1 MALNPIEILI
11 NAKDNA
17 SDVFDRLNNKL
28 KVIGVAIVGY
38 FGVNVFAG
46 VVQGAADFEQ
56 AMSRVQ
62 SATEASAE
70 EMERLKKAAEDAGAS
85 TKYTS
90 IEAAAALE
98 NLAKA
103 GLSAGDA
110 IEALP
115 AVLALAQ
122 AGDVDLAT
130 SAEYVTKAVMGM
142 GLAFTDAGRVADVL
156 AMGASA
162 TNTSVKGLAEAL
174 SYAAPTAQTLGVSLE
189 ATVAI
194 IGKFADAGIDASRAG
209 TALNSVMSQFS
220 DPASKFKTE
229 LAALGIT
236 TNDFEKAL
244 HQLATAGGS
253 GSKAINAVGMEAGPA
268 LKALLNQGM
277 PALDELK
284 AKLDNAAGSAAET
297 AKVMEDNLNGAINGL
312 ANAWG
317 TVKNVLGTPVLPV
330 LKDGVDQL
338 AAAFRAAVSDG
349 TIQKF
354 GEAIATAFQSGITW
368 FKAFAAEI
376 DFTKLTTDLQAFA
389 ARTGEVFTQI
399 GEYATNAGNIV
410 QLVYGVMS
418 AGANTVLG
426 AVYLIGEAFAGVAS
440 NIQSGLA
447 LIYDALAKVT
457 FGSVSAAY
465 KQVADEIRLSAE
477 ATWAA
482 SEELGRKSTA
492 AFIAVADGAQLA
504 RDGFA
509 GLSSGA
515 SQATPA
521 LTAAGAAAE
530 ASAEKIAKVNAAVAV
545 MREEYAALIAKGD
558 LEAAAAKTREI
569 DAALASLTATLP
581 AATAEQKKKSDAD
594 AQSAQSAEQHRAAIA
609 TLREEYAALVASG
622 DWQGAAEK
630 MQQINAALR
639 DTPAAAGDA
648 SKAAEALSAA
658 YTSLGVTSS
667 AALTN
672 LATKAKADFETIK
685 NSGTASAA
693 DISAAFAAAA
703 AKAIAANDGLAPS
716 WVKAEAAARGYKIE
730 VDAAGKETL
739 KLANSS
745 QSAAQALKTLGI
757 DADTVSTKISDG
769 FKESAD
775 AVTDLQNNFS
785 ALESQGVNATDA
797 ITLGL
802 NKMLEAAKNQADLDA
817 LKVKVE
823 ELRGALGNTV
833 ADGFLEQAAK
843 EADELK
849 AAMDE
854 ATPGINSAAE
864 AFKELGITSDKELKQ
879 TAATAKEAFEAIK
892 NSGTASPREIS
903 EAWKAMAEASI
914 AANDGVADAAITS
927 GAAAQGFAIEVDDAG
942 KASVKALGEVK
953 EGFEKV
959 DYAAQMAGKSVE
971 ELQAIKAQGWNV
983 AEDMQEAADIQN
995 AATNALTNAWRQ
1007 SIAQADEYYS
1017 TLSKI
1022 YSKHADFQSLGPWAQ
1037 EKIIWDASK
1046 ALKELDAQQ
1055 QAVERSSN
1063 DAAGGLASLED
1074 RLLELSGTE
1083 EEVAARRK
1091 ERDQAEVQQK
1101 LALLQLDLRRAEI
1114 MKDTELVA
1122 QLNAEISAYNQQ
1134 LRLIEQIAA
1143 KEKENRDTKRREE
1156 EAAAKERA
1164 AREAKAAKET
1174 KDREDQS
1181 AKEAKERAA
1190 QAARDAQE
1198 RDKRE
1203 AQADK
1208 ERAARDAQ
1216 RQQPAPPAGSGGGL
1230 GASPAA
1236 PGAQGVGG
1244 GGSSGGSSTVTNQSS
1259 FSSSNTYSQPITINL
1274 AAGVNL
1280 SDRSQV
1286 DALARQLM
1294 PAIESLNRK
1303 GAR

>member
-17 SDVFDRLNNKL
+17 SGVFDKLNNKL

-38 FGVNVFAG
+38 FGVNAFAG
-46 VVQGAADFEQ
+46 AVQGAADFEQ
-56 AMSRVQ
+56 ALSRVK
-62 SATEASAE
+62 SATGASAD
-70 EMERLKKAAEDAGAS
+70 EMDRLKKAAEDAGS
-85 TKYTS
+85 NTKYTS
-90 IEAAAALE
+90 TEAAAALE

-115 AVLALAQ
+115 AVLALAE

-142 GLAFTDAGRVADVL
+142 GLSFSDAARVADVL
-156 AMGASA
+156 AKGANA

-174 SYAAPTAQTLGVSLE
+174 SYAAPTAQSLGVSLE
-189 ATVAI
+189 STVAI

-209 TALNSVMSQFS
+209 TALNSIMSQFS

-244 HQLATAGGS
+244 HQLASAGGS
-253 GSKAINAVGMEAGPA
+253 GTKAINAVGMEAGPA

-297 AKVMEDNLNGAINGL
+297 ARVMGDNLRGSMGGL
-312 ANAWG
+312 ASAWE
-317 TVKNVLGTPVLPV
+317 TVINVLGTPVLPV

-338 AAAFRAAVSDG
+338 AAAFRTAVSDG

-354 GEAIATAFQSGITW
+354 GEAIATAFQSAITW
-368 FKAFAAEI
+368 IKAFAAEI
-376 DFTKLTTDLQAFA
+376 DFTKLTADLQAFA

-399 GEYATNAGNIV
+399 GAYATNAGNIV
-410 QLVYGVMS
+410 KLAYGVMS
-418 AGANTVLG
+418 AGTNAVLA
-426 AVYLIGEAFAGVAS
+426 AVYGVGSAFAGVAS

-447 LIYDALAKVT
+447 LIYDAFAKVT
-457 FGSVSAAY
+457 FGDVSAAY
-465 KQVADEIRLSAE
+465 KIAADEIRLSAE
-477 ATWAA
+477 ATMAA
-482 SEELGRKSTA
+482 SEALGEKSRA
-492 AFIAVADGAQLA
+492 AFIAVADGANLA

-509 GLSSGA
+509 GLASGA

-581 AATAEQKKKSDAD
+581 VATDAQKKKTDAD
-594 AQSAQSAEQHRAAIA
+594 TKASAAAAEHAAA
-609 TLREEYAALVASG
+609 LAKLRTEYAALIASG
-622 DWQGAAEK
+622 DLQGAAEK
-630 MQQINAALR
+630 LQEINKALQDAGPASKDAA
-639 DTPAAAGDA
+639 
-648 SKAAEALSAA
+648 KAAEELAAA
-658 YTSLGVTSS
+658 YTGLGVTSS
-667 AALTN
+667 AALAN
-672 LATKAKADFETIK
+672 LAAKAKTDFETIK

-693 DISAAFAAAA
+693 DIGAAFAAAA
-703 AKAIAANDGLAPS
+703 EKAIAANNGLAPS

-757 DADTVSTKISDG
+757 DADTVSSKISGG

-785 ALESQGVNATDA
+785 TLESQGVNATDA

-833 ADGFLEQAAK
+833 ANGFLEQAAK

-864 AFKELGITSDKELKQ
+864 AFKALGITSDKELKQ
-879 TAATAKEAFEAIK
+879 TAATAKEAFDVIK
-892 NSGTASPREIS
+892 ASGTASPREIS

-983 AEDMQEAADIQN
+983 AEDMKEAADIQN
-995 AATNALTNAWRQ
+995 AATNALTNEWRK
-1007 SIAQADEYYS
+1007 ANVEADEYYT
-1017 TLSKI
+1017 TLYKI
-1022 YSKHADFQSLGPWAQ
+1022 YSKHEDFKGLGPWAL
-1037 EKIIWDASK
+1037 EKAIWDAST
-1046 ALKELDAQQ
+1046 ALKDLDASQ
-1055 QAVERSSN
+1055 QALERSSN

-1074 RLLELSGTE
+1074 RLLELSGSE
-1083 EEVAARRK
+1083 EQVAARRK
-1091 ERDQAEVQQK
+1091 ERDSAEVQQK

-1114 MKDTELVA
+1114 MKDTELVS

-1143 KEKENRDTKRREE
+1143 KEKQNRDTKRREE

-1181 AKEAKERAA
+1181 AKEAKEREA
-1190 QAARDAQE
+1190 QAARDAAE

-1203 AQADK
+1203 AQS
-1208 ERAARDAQ
+1208 ERE
-1216 RQQPAPPAGSGGGL
+1216 RQQREAKATQDSAAKDARASAPPAGTSATYVSNVNIQGIGKAEL
-1230 GASPAA
+1230 TFADASSQSQTEELLRKL
-1236 PGAQGVGG
+1236 AQ
-1244 GGSSGGSSTVTNQSS
+1244 
-1259 FSSSNTYSQPITINL
+1259 
-1274 AAGVNL
+1274 A
-1280 SDRSQV
+1280 
-1286 DALARQLM
+1286 
-1294 PAIESLNRK
+1294 K
-1303 GAR
+1303 GAAIQ